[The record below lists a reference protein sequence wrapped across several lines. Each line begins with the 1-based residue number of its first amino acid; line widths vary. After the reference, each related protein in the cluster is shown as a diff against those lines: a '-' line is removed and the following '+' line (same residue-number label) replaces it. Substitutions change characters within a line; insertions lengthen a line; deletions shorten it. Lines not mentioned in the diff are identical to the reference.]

1 MALTG
6 MNRFAALNNVNTD
19 GQDGE
24 VTFKSNLNVDDIV
37 EGALKN
43 LQLNNPDNL
52 NMTQEI
58 VKAVVAAMLPIVV
71 QLSCGKN
78 VTEGLR
84 KELQV

>member
-1 MALTG
+1 MYTNVAQHYNCQSQDNFLT
-6 MNRFAALNNVNTD
+6 LNIT
-19 GQDGE
+19 
-24 VTFKSNLNVDDIV
+24 LNVDDIV
-37 EGALKN
+37 VGALKN

-58 VKAVVAAMLPIVV
+58 VKAAEAAMLPIVV